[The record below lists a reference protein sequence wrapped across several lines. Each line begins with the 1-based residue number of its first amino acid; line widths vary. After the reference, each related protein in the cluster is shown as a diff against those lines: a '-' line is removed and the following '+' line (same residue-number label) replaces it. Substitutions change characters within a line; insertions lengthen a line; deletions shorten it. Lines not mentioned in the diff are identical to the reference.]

1 VAAAQDNNASWQTI
15 YHGLSP
21 RLYRVACSA
30 GVLDVTADGQAIA
43 RLRPGQS
50 IDVEAQAVRVTTTES
65 TEAIGGY
72 SPILLHFGAEE

>member
-1 VAAAQDNNASWQTI
+1 
-15 YHGLSP
+15 
-21 RLYRVACSA
+21 
-30 GVLDVTADGQAIA
+30 VLDVTADGQAIA